1 MPVVPLF
8 ADQFVQD
15 FIRTAG
21 RPGLESAGS
30 HRLKYQSSFTHGLP
44 VKLNADISQLVV
56 FTIHLDFRPD
66 RLEGTKRL
74 LDRHGIIAQY
84 DRGKPDQGWLDC
96 GGIKVIVLT
105 PDYGGTVGLPFG
117 LDSQGAGQEPG
128 AEQRFQQPASGC
140 VKNR

>member
-1 MPVVPLF
+1 MPVIPLF
-8 ADQFVQD
+8 ADQFAQD
-15 FIRTAG
+15 FIQTAG

-66 RLEGTKRL
+66 R
-74 LDRHGIIAQY
+74 
-84 DRGKPDQGWLDC
+84 GWLDC
-96 GGIKVIVLT
+96 GGIKVIALT